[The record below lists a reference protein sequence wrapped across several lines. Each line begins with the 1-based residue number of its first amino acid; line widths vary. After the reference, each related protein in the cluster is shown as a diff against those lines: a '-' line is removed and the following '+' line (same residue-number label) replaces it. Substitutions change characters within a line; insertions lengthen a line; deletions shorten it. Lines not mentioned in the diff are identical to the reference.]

1 MNLDWIEQR
10 SLELIKQKQ
19 RKTKELQNE
28 LNLDYNNLYTRLK
41 RLEKKGLIEMEI
53 ENRKAIWIPNKN

>member
-1 MNLDWIEQR
+1 MDWIEQE
-10 SLELIKQKQ
+10 SLRLIKQKQ

-41 RLEKKGLIEMEI
+41 RLEEKGLIEMEI
-53 ENRKAIWIPNKN
+53 ENRKAIWK

>member
-1 MNLDWIEQR
+1 MDWIEQE
-10 SLELIKQKQ
+10 SLRLIKQKQ

-53 ENRKAIWIPNKN
+53 ENRKAIWK

>member
-1 MNLDWIEQR
+1 MDWIEQE
-10 SLELIKQKQ
+10 SLRLIKQKQ

-41 RLEKKGLIEMEI
+41 RLEQKGLIEMEI

>member
-1 MNLDWIEQR
+1 MDWIEQE
-10 SLELIKQKQ
+10 SLRLIKQKQ

-41 RLEKKGLIEMEI
+41 RLEQKGLIEMEI
-53 ENRKAIWIPNKN
+53 ENRKAIWK